1 MLDSVLELLSNLS
14 KHFRFYTILENKNKI
29 HLFLKIGKFEE
40 NQRVMFTCF
49 AFAAARLLY
58 NIDLSSVKMEG
69 QIFKAL
75 E

>member
-1 MLDSVLELLSNLS
+1 MS
-14 KHFRFYTILENKNKI
+14 
-29 HLFLKIGKFEE
+29 GP
-40 NQRVMFTCF
+40 TCF